1 VDEATEEIVALDDAG
16 QRCGRCGDR
25 TALIQALMRPTMV
38 VIGDIFGEHAPEV
51 ALAQDEQ
58 MIEHY
63 PRVPI

>member
-1 VDEATEEIVALDDAG
+1 M
-16 QRCGRCGDR
+16 
-25 TALIQALMRPTMV
+25 IQALMRPTMV